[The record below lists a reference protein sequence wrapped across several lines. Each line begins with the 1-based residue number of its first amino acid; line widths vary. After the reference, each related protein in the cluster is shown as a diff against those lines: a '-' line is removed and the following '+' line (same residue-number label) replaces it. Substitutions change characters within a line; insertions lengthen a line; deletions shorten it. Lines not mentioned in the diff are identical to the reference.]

1 MRHRASLVLSSS
13 VAEFYTVAHCADC
26 SLVPTGCIAFLRPY
40 PMRVCC
46 MRHKSTGARCTV
58 VAAAIPT
65 ADIRN
70 LEDYDMHRTHR
81 YIASLFLT
89 AALVAPVSTMAVPVP
104 QEARDQNRV
113 YDKDHKDYHNWDD
126 NENRA
131 WGQFLTEKPQKFA
144 RILEGE
150 QEGAVAILELA
161 PCSSRQKLARSPHR
175 PWGSLL
181 GCL

>member
-1 MRHRASLVLSSS
+1 
-13 VAEFYTVAHCADC
+13 
-26 SLVPTGCIAFLRPY
+26 
-40 PMRVCC
+40 
-46 MRHKSTGARCTV
+46 
-58 VAAAIPT
+58 
-65 ADIRN
+65 

-131 WGQFLTEKPQKFA
+131 WGSSLRKTT
-144 RILEGE
+144 R
-150 QEGAVAILELA
+150 VRTNSRRRTRR
-161 PCSSRQKLARSPHR
+161 SSRNTGIGAMLIQTKTSKVTTSAVGKSPWLSR
-175 PWGSLL
+175 NQRGR
-181 GCL
+181 